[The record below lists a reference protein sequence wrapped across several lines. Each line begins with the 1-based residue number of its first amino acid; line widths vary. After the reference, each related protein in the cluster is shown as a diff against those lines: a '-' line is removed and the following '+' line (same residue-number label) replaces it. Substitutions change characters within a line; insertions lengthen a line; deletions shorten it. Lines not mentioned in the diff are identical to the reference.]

1 LGVFFVTFTISAF
14 VTFFTIIDPV
24 GLAPVVIGL
33 TAHLNDAQRQTIITR
48 AIVISAVIIA
58 FFALVGRFVLD
69 RLGISLYAFNIAG
82 GVLLFLVAV
91 DMLFG
96 RSSGARETKTEEEE
110 AKTREDVS
118 VFPLAIPM
126 IAGPGTIATTILY
139 VNLAL
144 ANGSPLALVS
154 VGAAI
159 VTALIAAWLVMRSSL
174 WIIHHVGR
182 TGILVLSR
190 ILGILLAALAIQ
202 FVLNGFTEYML
213 INKLGK

>member
-1 LGVFFVTFTISAF
+1 MVTFTISAF

-33 TAHLNDAQRQTIITR
+33 TAHLNDAQRSTIVTR
-48 AIVISAVIIA
+48 AIVISAVIIT
-58 FFALVGRFVLD
+58 FFAVVGRFLLD

-96 RSSGARETKTEEEE
+96 RSSGARETKAE
-110 AKTREDVS
+110 ADEARTREDIS

-139 VNLAL
+139 VNLAT
-144 ANGSPLALVS
+144 ANPNPLAILS
-154 VGAAI
+154 VAGAI
-159 VTALIAAWLVMRSSL
+159 VSALIAAWLVMRSSL

-202 FVLNGFTEYML
+202 FVLNGIAQF
-213 INKLGK
+213 IVASRLGK

>member
-1 LGVFFVTFTISAF
+1 MTFTISAF

-69 RLGISLYAFNIAG
+69 RLGINLYAFNIAG

-110 AKTREDVS
+110 AKTKEDVS

-144 ANGSPLALVS
+144 ANGSALALVS

-159 VTALIAAWLVMRSSL
+159 ASALIAAWLVMRSSL

-202 FVLNGFTEYML
+202 FVLNGFTQYML
-213 INKLGK
+213 IDKLGK